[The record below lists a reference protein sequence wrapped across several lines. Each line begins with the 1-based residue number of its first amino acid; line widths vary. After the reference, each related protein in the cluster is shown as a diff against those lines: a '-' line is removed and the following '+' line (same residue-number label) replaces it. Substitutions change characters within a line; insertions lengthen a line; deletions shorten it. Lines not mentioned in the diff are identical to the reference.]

1 MYPAAC
7 TYASGRSLFD
17 WLIGRCRVS
26 VNLEIP
32 NGIAVL
38 AALVAGIAFYGVD
51 TAAVGADNDAH
62 MVGAAVHSIFGLRPH
77 LWNC

>member
-38 AALVAGIAFYGVD
+38 AALVAGIALYRVD
-51 TAAVGADNDAH
+51 AAILDLLDNANVVG
-62 MVGAAVHSIFGLRPH
+62 
-77 LWNC
+77 